1 MLTPMS
7 HFVILFDA
15 SSFCLT
21 EPMSG
26 DTPMHDFGA
35 PGVFVLIAPDA
46 VIHQRIGLTAS
57 VSPNAARVACR
68 VF

>member
-1 MLTPMS
+1 
-7 HFVILFDA
+7 
-15 SSFCLT
+15 
-21 EPMSG
+21 
-26 DTPMHDFGA
+26 MHDFGA